1 MGSRFVWTKAI
12 LEAFVDEACLT
23 EEEEL
28 IIRSRVKGWSR
39 TKQSMQY
46 NMSLRKVDYI
56 IHTLKVKYDEA
67 QKTSAILP
75 KRNR

>member
-56 IHTLKVKYDEA
+56 IHALKVKYDEA
-67 QKTSAILP
+67 QKTSAVLP
-75 KRNR
+75 KRK

>member
-1 MGSRFVWTKAI
+1 M
-12 LEAFVDEACLT
+12 DEACLT

-56 IHTLKVKYDEA
+56 IYALKVKYDEA

-75 KRNR
+75 KRTK